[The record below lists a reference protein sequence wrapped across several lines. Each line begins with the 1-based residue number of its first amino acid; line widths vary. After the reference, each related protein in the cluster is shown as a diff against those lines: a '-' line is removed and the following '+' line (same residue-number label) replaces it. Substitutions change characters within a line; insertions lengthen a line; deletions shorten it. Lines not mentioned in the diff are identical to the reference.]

1 MDRKEKQIQKE
12 DIVIISSEAASMGGS
27 QVFLQPLEQ
36 ISVDDLIK
44 CVCIASAND
53 AMYALSELIATTN
66 QNFETIIKLK
76 ILVKN
81 KLQLDNLIVN
91 LQRVPHVHGIER
103 E

>member
-1 MDRKEKQIQKE
+1 MNSYNLGIAQI
-12 DIVIISSEAASMGGS
+12 
-27 QVFLQPLEQ
+27 
-36 ISVDDLIK
+36 
-44 CVCIASAND
+44 NT
-53 AMYALSELIATTN
+53 TTN